1 MKKIMKWMHRGGALL
16 LIAAMLFTQS
26 GIVSLAEETG
36 SVITIASAED
46 LVLLADSGKT
56 ENFSTGKT
64 FVMTEDID
72 LSEYENLF
80 IPIMDGTF
88 DGGGHTIKGIRLQE
102 EMSDYGFFRYVGPN
116 GTVANLTVEATV
128 TSGEDQENI
137 GIIAGDNK
145 GTIRGCTSR
154 GTLNGQTNVGGIAG
168 KNETTGTISR
178 CGNEAEVDGKQ
189 ATGGITGYNEGTVSD
204 CTNSGKVNTNQKVVK
219 STTNGEGSINISI
232 PNAVTG
238 MTADDR
244 ANDTGGIAGYSEG
257 SITYC
262 KNEATIGHERLGSAT
277 GGVVGRQKGSL
288 AYSDNSGVVYGHKDV
303 GGIVGVFVPYE
314 TGSYDRDYEQELK
327 DELDNL
333 SSLMDQLSDVGDGM
347 GNHLSDNV
355 DVLREQLK
363 SLKNSVRIYFDD
375 YSDMTS
381 DGKDS
386 IDKNVGEMKDSINR
400 MTNRINIQQITD
412 AMTKISEDLNE
423 MQKIM
428 DQLKPLLKKELG
440 DMKDKLDSY
449 QQQIEQLKS
458 TLKGLKDW
466 IDKLP
471 GDGSGG
477 SGDGSGSD
485 GAGGGSGT
493 VTGTGGGSGTDIGT
507 GGGRGTDTGT
517 EGGSGTGTGTEGGSG
532 TGTGTEGGSGSGGT
546 GGGSGTDTGTSGG
559 SSSES
564 GTDTGTGGKTDDA
577 DKKDTTG
584 DSSKTTEDGTD
595 PSQASTGK
603 MTAVSYTVV
612 TSTTPT
618 PGEGGS
624 DEGNG
629 GSTGDGNGGD
639 AGSNLTPQ
647 EQEALRQALQR
658 LAELNADIQKRMGD
672 ITNAMGQLSGVA
684 SDMKSTVN
692 SLNKMTHDLGKIAD
706 DFEDEFDTMT
716 NDLRQKSDRVYD
728 TFKATGDQLD
738 SDWDQMSDC
747 LDRVKSQFDNIR
759 GTISDAFDELKD
771 RIEDGS
777 VYVDISEM
785 ADSMTGDGK
794 VIGCDNSGEIYA
806 DSQGGGIIGSIS
818 METVKNAGK
827 KILDLGFG
835 DNDDD
840 DEDED
845 DDSNSIT
852 RHVMAAVFMSVNT
865 GSVTVKGSYAGG
877 VVGRAEYG
885 LINSCENY
893 GDILADGGNYAGG
906 IAGRSDLLIKDCY
919 ILSGV
924 SGDGYVGGVAGRAED
939 VTGCYVCSY
948 LDLDS
953 YVQSTG
959 AVAGKSK
966 GIISDNY
973 FVDNGYGAV
982 DGVTKE
988 AEAVPMDYASL
999 LDLKT
1004 MPENFQKF
1012 TIRFMDGDDVI
1023 WQNTYAYG
1031 DVLTEDEYPKLPDA
1045 GDGYVY
1051 WEKKDVSPIHRNIT
1065 VHAVYRAYMPSL
1077 GSAQDGSDPV
1087 LFGGNF
1093 YPDTTLTVRDATDE
1107 EAKQV
1112 SQNFDTFNW
1121 MYHYYVKHIYRYELN
1136 QEEEL
1141 DTQAMVRV
1149 VHNSTLA
1156 DCIVSMDDSFQTLDE
1171 VQKAEKVGSYLS
1183 VDTTIAKSG
1192 YIVVLDRI
1200 DTWMSIVLGILGLIL
1215 LGLLMFGM
1223 YKLRLRRLARAA
1235 KKAEQKSTET
1245 EQVSA
1250 ISEVAEVTEPDKTE
1264 HTHEE

>member
-72 LSEYENLF
+72 LSEYENMF

-88 DGGGHTIKGIRLQE
+88 DGGGHTITGIRLQE

-128 TSGEDQENI
+128 TGGEDQENI

-189 ATGGITGYNEGTVSD
+189 ATGGIIGYNEGTVSD

-375 YSDMTS
+375 YSDMAS

-386 IDKNVGEMKDSINR
+386 IDKNVGAIRNTINGMNYSVNLVNLNNSI
-400 MTNRINIQQITD
+400 TNISKYIQDMVEI
-412 AMTKISEDLNE
+412 
-423 MQKIM
+423 
-428 DQLKPLLKKELG
+428 LKKLQDNFAGTTSEL
-440 DMKDKLDSY
+440 DETLEYYNTLVTDLQAEQQELQNKLDEL
-449 QQQIEQLKS
+449 QQNPPTE
-458 TLKGLKDW
+458 D
-466 IDKLP
+466 
-471 GDGSGG
+471 
-477 SGDGSGSD
+477 SGSAD
-485 GAGGGSGT
+485 NDTADNS
-493 VTGTGGGSGTDIGT
+493 SA
-507 GGGRGTDTGT
+507 TDT
-517 EGGSGTGTGTEGGSG
+517 SADSASDTGK
-532 TGTGTEGGSGSGGT
+532 
-546 GGGSGTDTGTSGG
+546 SGTDTSDTMKAETSENGQSDKNASSGADSSDDTG
-559 SSSES
+559 SKTDSKADTSVETKDDNSSEDKK
-564 GTDTGTGGKTDDA
+564 TTDD
-577 DKKDTTG
+577 
-584 DSSKTTEDGTD
+584 SEKTE
-595 PSQASTGK
+595 ASNGK
-603 MTAVSYTVV
+603 MVAVAYTVV
-612 TSTTPT
+612 TSPATPVTQDDENGSGNDSVPAETVT
-618 PGEGGS
+618 PATPNLPSLS
-624 DEGNG
+624 DE
-629 GSTGDGNGGD
+629 
-639 AGSNLTPQ
+639 Q
-647 EQEALRQALQR
+647 KQALMQALQA
-658 LAELNADIQKRMGD
+658 LAQKSAQIQTEMNNVAQILGNITTDSNKMIGD
-672 ITNAMGQLSGVA
+672 IKSITNNM
-684 SDMKSTVN
+684 N
-692 SLNKMTHDLGKIAD
+692 SLSHDLGKVMD

-777 VYVDISEM
+777 IYVDISEL

-794 VIGCDNSGEIYA
+794 VIGCDNSGEIYS

-919 ILSGV
+919 TLSGV

-959 AVAGKSK
+959 AVAGKAK

-982 DGVTKE
+982 DGVTRE

-1077 GSAQDGSDPV
+1077 GSAGDGSDPV

-1156 DCIVSMDDSFQTLDE
+1156 DCIVSMDDSFQTLDK

-1245 EQVSA
+1245 EQVSD
-1250 ISEVAEVTEPDKTE
+1250 ISEVAEVTEPEKTE

>member
-1 MKKIMKWMHRGGALL
+1 M
-16 LIAAMLFTQS
+16 
-26 GIVSLAEETG
+26 
-36 SVITIASAED
+36 
-46 LVLLADSGKT
+46 
-56 ENFSTGKT
+56 
-64 FVMTEDID
+64 
-72 LSEYENLF
+72 
-80 IPIMDGTF
+80 
-88 DGGGHTIKGIRLQE
+88 
-102 EMSDYGFFRYVGPN
+102 
-116 GTVANLTVEATV
+116 
-128 TSGEDQENI
+128 
-137 GIIAGDNK
+137 
-145 GTIRGCTSR
+145 
-154 GTLNGQTNVGGIAG
+154 
-168 KNETTGTISR
+168 
-178 CGNEAEVDGKQ
+178 
-189 ATGGITGYNEGTVSD
+189 
-204 CTNSGKVNTNQKVVK
+204 
-219 STTNGEGSINISI
+219 
-232 PNAVTG
+232 
-238 MTADDR
+238 
-244 ANDTGGIAGYSEG
+244 
-257 SITYC
+257 
-262 KNEATIGHERLGSAT
+262 
-277 GGVVGRQKGSL
+277 
-288 AYSDNSGVVYGHKDV
+288 
-303 GGIVGVFVPYE
+303 
-314 TGSYDRDYEQELK
+314 
-327 DELDNL
+327 
-333 SSLMDQLSDVGDGM
+333 
-347 GNHLSDNV
+347 
-355 DVLREQLK
+355 
-363 SLKNSVRIYFDD
+363 
-375 YSDMTS
+375 
-381 DGKDS
+381 
-386 IDKNVGEMKDSINR
+386 
-400 MTNRINIQQITD
+400 
-412 AMTKISEDLNE
+412 
-423 MQKIM
+423 
-428 DQLKPLLKKELG
+428 
-440 DMKDKLDSY
+440 
-449 QQQIEQLKS
+449 
-458 TLKGLKDW
+458 
-466 IDKLP
+466 
-471 GDGSGG
+471 
-477 SGDGSGSD
+477 
-485 GAGGGSGT
+485 
-493 VTGTGGGSGTDIGT
+493 
-507 GGGRGTDTGT
+507 
-517 EGGSGTGTGTEGGSG
+517 
-532 TGTGTEGGSGSGGT
+532 
-546 GGGSGTDTGTSGG
+546 
-559 SSSES
+559 
-564 GTDTGTGGKTDDA
+564 
-577 DKKDTTG
+577 
-584 DSSKTTEDGTD
+584 
-595 PSQASTGK
+595 
-603 MTAVSYTVV
+603 
-612 TSTTPT
+612 
-618 PGEGGS
+618 
-624 DEGNG
+624 
-629 GSTGDGNGGD
+629 
-639 AGSNLTPQ
+639 
-647 EQEALRQALQR
+647 
-658 LAELNADIQKRMGD
+658 
-672 ITNAMGQLSGVA
+672 
-684 SDMKSTVN
+684 
-692 SLNKMTHDLGKIAD
+692 
-706 DFEDEFDTMT
+706 
-716 NDLRQKSDRVYD
+716 
-728 TFKATGDQLD
+728 
-738 SDWDQMSDC
+738 
-747 LDRVKSQFDNIR
+747 
-759 GTISDAFDELKD
+759 
-771 RIEDGS
+771 
-777 VYVDISEM
+777 DISEL

-840 DEDED
+840 DEDEDED

-919 ILSGV
+919 TLSGV

-959 AVAGKSK
+959 AVAGKVK
-966 GIISDNY
+966 GTISDNY

-1149 VHNSTLA
+1149 VHNLTLA
-1156 DCIVSMDDSFQTLDE
+1156 DCIVSMDDSFQTLDK

-1245 EQVSA
+1245 EHVSD

>member
-88 DGGGHTIKGIRLQE
+88 DGGGHTITGIRLQE

-189 ATGGITGYNEGTVSD
+189 ATGGIIGYNEGTVSD

-375 YSDMTS
+375 YSDMAS

-412 AMTKISEDLNE
+412 AMTQISKDLEE
-423 MQKIM
+423 MQNIM
-428 DQLKPLLKKELG
+428 DQLKPLLDKELG
-440 DMKDKLDSY
+440 DMKGKLDSY
-449 QQQIEQLKS
+449 QQQIEQLKK
-458 TLKGLKDW
+458 TLKDLKDR

-477 SGDGSGSD
+477 SDD
-485 GAGGGSGT
+485 GAGSGGTG
-493 VTGTGGGSGTDIGT
+493 TGTGGGSGTD
-507 GGGRGTDTGT
+507 
-517 EGGSGTGTGTEGGSG
+517 TGTEGGSG

-747 LDRVKSQFDNIR
+747 LDRVKSQLDNIR

-777 VYVDISEM
+777 VYVDISEL

-845 DDSNSIT
+845 DDSSSIT
-852 RHVMAAVFMSVNT
+852 RHVMAAVFMSANT

-919 ILSGV
+919 TLSGV

-959 AVAGKSK
+959 AVAGKAK

-982 DGVTKE
+982 DGVTRE

-1023 WQNTYAYG
+1023 WQNTYSYG

-1093 YPDTTLTVRDATDE
+1093 YPDTTLMVRDATDE

-1235 KKAEQKSTET
+1235 KKAEQKSAET
-1245 EQVSA
+1245 EPVSD
-1250 ISEVAEVTEPDKTE
+1250 ISEVPELTEPDKTE

>member
-88 DGGGHTIKGIRLQE
+88 DGGGHTITGIRLQE

-189 ATGGITGYNEGTVSD
+189 ATGGIIGYNEGTVSD

-375 YSDMTS
+375 YSDMAS

-386 IDKNVGEMKDSINR
+386 IDKNVGAIRNTINGMNYSVNLVNLNNSI
-400 MTNRINIQQITD
+400 TNISKYIQDMVEI
-412 AMTKISEDLNE
+412 
-423 MQKIM
+423 
-428 DQLKPLLKKELG
+428 LKKLQDNFAGTTSEL
-440 DMKDKLDSY
+440 DETLEYYNTLVTDLQAEQQELQNKLDEL
-449 QQQIEQLKS
+449 QQNPPTE
-458 TLKGLKDW
+458 D
-466 IDKLP
+466 
-471 GDGSGG
+471 
-477 SGDGSGSD
+477 SGSAD
-485 GAGGGSGT
+485 NDAADNS
-493 VTGTGGGSGTDIGT
+493 SA
-507 GGGRGTDTGT
+507 TDT
-517 EGGSGTGTGTEGGSG
+517 SADSASDTGK
-532 TGTGTEGGSGSGGT
+532 
-546 GGGSGTDTGTSGG
+546 SGTDTSDTMKAETSENGQSDKNASSGADSSDDTG
-559 SSSES
+559 SKTDSKADTSVETKDDNSSEDKK
-564 GTDTGTGGKTDDA
+564 TTDD
-577 DKKDTTG
+577 
-584 DSSKTTEDGTD
+584 SEKTE
-595 PSQASTGK
+595 ASNGK
-603 MTAVSYTVV
+603 MVAVAYTVV
-612 TSTTPT
+612 TSPATPVTQDDENGSGNDSVPAETVT
-618 PGEGGS
+618 PATPNLPSLS
-624 DEGNG
+624 DE
-629 GSTGDGNGGD
+629 
-639 AGSNLTPQ
+639 Q
-647 EQEALRQALQR
+647 KQALMQALQA
-658 LAELNADIQKRMGD
+658 LAQKSAQIQTEMNNVAQILGNITTDSNKMIGD
-672 ITNAMGQLSGVA
+672 IKSITNNM
-684 SDMKSTVN
+684 N
-692 SLNKMTHDLGKIAD
+692 SLSHDLGKVMD

-728 TFKATGDQLD
+728 TFKAAGDQLD

-777 VYVDISEM
+777 VYVDISEL

-919 ILSGV
+919 TLSGV

-959 AVAGKSK
+959 AVAGKAK

-982 DGVTKE
+982 DGVTRE

-1077 GSAQDGSDPV
+1077 GSAGDGSDPV

-1156 DCIVSMDDSFQTLDE
+1156 DCIVSMDDSFQTLDK

-1245 EQVSA
+1245 EQVSD
-1250 ISEVAEVTEPDKTE
+1250 ISEVPELTEPDKTE

>member
-88 DGGGHTIKGIRLQE
+88 DGGGHTITGIRLQE

-204 CTNSGKVNTNQKVVK
+204 CINSGKVNTNQKVVK

-262 KNEATIGHERLGSAT
+262 KNEATIGYERLGSAT

-375 YSDMTS
+375 YSDMAS

-412 AMTKISEDLNE
+412 AMTQISEDLNK

-428 DQLKPLLKKELG
+428 DQLNPLLNEELG

-449 QQQIEQLKS
+449 QQQIEQLKN
-458 TLKGLKDW
+458 TLEDLKDG

-471 GDGSGG
+471 EDGSGG
-477 SGDGSGSD
+477 SGDGSGTD
-485 GAGGGSGT
+485 DADKIDT
-493 VTGTGGGSGTDIGT
+493 TGVSGTDIGSGNNTAGGNT
-507 GGGRGTDTGT
+507 GKNDASAGDNAAGGNTGKNDASAGDNAAD
-517 EGGSGTGTGTEGGSG
+517 ENTGKNGAE
-532 TGTGTEGGSGSGGT
+532 
-546 GGGSGTDTGTSGG
+546 
-559 SSSES
+559 SS
-564 GTDTGTGGKTDDA
+564 
-577 DKKDTTG
+577 DTTG
-584 DSSKTTEDGTD
+584 GNNGDNSKNSSDD
-595 PSQASTGK
+595 PSQASAGK

-612 TSTTPT
+612 TSTTPA

-624 DEGNG
+624 DDGNG

-639 AGSNLTPQ
+639 AGSNLTPE
-647 EQEALRQALQR
+647 EQEALQKALQR
-658 LAELNADIQKRMGD
+658 LAGLNADIQERMGV
-672 ITNAMGQLSGVA
+672 ITNAMGQLSGAA

-777 VYVDISEM
+777 VYVDISEL

-852 RHVMAAVFMSVNT
+852 RHVVAAVFMSVNT

-919 ILSGV
+919 TLSGV

-959 AVAGKSK
+959 AVAGKAK

-1077 GSAQDGSDPV
+1077 GSAGDGSDPV

-1112 SQNFDTFNW
+1112 SRNFDTFNW

-1235 KKAEQKSTET
+1235 KKAEQKSTEI
-1245 EQVSA
+1245 EQVSD
-1250 ISEVAEVTEPDKTE
+1250 ISEVAEVTEPEKTE

>member
-56 ENFSTGKT
+56 EKFSTGKT
-64 FVMTEDID
+64 FVMTEDVD
-72 LSEYENLF
+72 LSEYENMF

-88 DGGGHTIKGIRLQE
+88 DGGGHTITGIRLQE

-178 CGNEAEVDGKQ
+178 CVNEAEVDGKQ

-288 AYSDNSGVVYGHKDV
+288 AYSDNSGVVYGHKNV

-375 YSDMTS
+375 YSDMAS

-386 IDKNVGEMKDSINR
+386 IDKNVGAIRNTINGMNYSVNLVNLNNSITNISKYIQDMVEILKNLQDNFAGTTSELDETLEYYNTLVTDLQAEQQELQNKLDELQQNPPTEDSGSAGNDAADNSSANGSDDENISTSGDSASDSGKSGADTSDTMKAETSENGQSDKNASSGADSSDD
-400 MTNRINIQQITD
+400 TGSKTD
-412 AMTKISEDLNE
+412 SKADTSVETKDDNSSED
-423 MQKIM
+423 
-428 DQLKPLLKKELG
+428 KK
-440 DMKDKLDSY
+440 
-449 QQQIEQLKS
+449 
-458 TLKGLKDW
+458 T
-466 IDKLP
+466 
-471 GDGSGG
+471 
-477 SGDGSGSD
+477 
-485 GAGGGSGT
+485 
-493 VTGTGGGSGTDIGT
+493 
-507 GGGRGTDTGT
+507 
-517 EGGSGTGTGTEGGSG
+517 
-532 TGTGTEGGSGSGGT
+532 
-546 GGGSGTDTGTSGG
+546 
-559 SSSES
+559 
-564 GTDTGTGGKTDDA
+564 TDD
-577 DKKDTTG
+577 
-584 DSSKTTEDGTD
+584 SEKTE
-595 PSQASTGK
+595 ASNGK
-603 MTAVSYTVV
+603 MVAVAYTVV
-612 TSTTPT
+612 TSPATPVT
-618 PGEGGS
+618 QDDENENGSEGGS
-624 DEGNG
+624 VLI
-629 GSTGDGNGGD
+629 TPVTP
-639 AGSNLTPQ
+639 ATPNLPSLSEDQ
-647 EQEALRQALQR
+647 KKALITALEK
-658 LAELNADIQKRMGD
+658 LAEKSARIQAEMKNVAQILGNITTDSNKMIGD
-672 ITNAMGQLSGVA
+672 IKSITNNM
-684 SDMKSTVN
+684 N
-692 SLNKMTHDLGKIAD
+692 SLSHDLGKVMD

-777 VYVDISEM
+777 VYVDISKL
-785 ADSMTGDGK
+785 ADSTVGDGK

-818 METVKNAGK
+818 METVKDAGK

-835 DNDDD
+835 DSSD
-840 DEDED
+840 DEDDEE

-852 RHVMAAVFMSVNT
+852 RHVMAAVFMSANT
-865 GSVTVKGSYAGG
+865 GSVTVAGDYAGG

-885 LINSCENY
+885 LIASSENY
-893 GDILADGGNYAGG
+893 GDVLADGGKYAGG

-919 ILSGV
+919 TLSGV

-959 AVAGKSK
+959 AVVGKAK
-966 GIISDNY
+966 GTISDNY

-982 DGVTKE
+982 DGVTRE

-999 LDLKT
+999 LNLKT

-1031 DVLTEDEYPKLPDA
+1031 DALTEDEYPELPDA

-1077 GSAQDGSDPV
+1077 GSAGDGSDPV

-1136 QEEEL
+1136 QEEDL
-1141 DTQAMVRV
+1141 DTQATVRV

-1215 LGLLMFGM
+1215 LGLIMFGM
-1223 YKLRLRRLARAA
+1223 YKLRQRRLARAA
-1235 KKAEQKSTET
+1235 KRVEQKSAET
-1245 EQVSA
+1245 EPVSD
-1250 ISEVAEVTEPDKTE
+1250 ISEVPELTEPDKTE

>member
-1 MKKIMKWMHRGGALL
+1 
-16 LIAAMLFTQS
+16 
-26 GIVSLAEETG
+26 
-36 SVITIASAED
+36 
-46 LVLLADSGKT
+46 
-56 ENFSTGKT
+56 
-64 FVMTEDID
+64 
-72 LSEYENLF
+72 
-80 IPIMDGTF
+80 
-88 DGGGHTIKGIRLQE
+88 
-102 EMSDYGFFRYVGPN
+102 
-116 GTVANLTVEATV
+116 
-128 TSGEDQENI
+128 
-137 GIIAGDNK
+137 
-145 GTIRGCTSR
+145 
-154 GTLNGQTNVGGIAG
+154 
-168 KNETTGTISR
+168 
-178 CGNEAEVDGKQ
+178 
-189 ATGGITGYNEGTVSD
+189 
-204 CTNSGKVNTNQKVVK
+204 
-219 STTNGEGSINISI
+219 
-232 PNAVTG
+232 
-238 MTADDR
+238 
-244 ANDTGGIAGYSEG
+244 
-257 SITYC
+257 
-262 KNEATIGHERLGSAT
+262 
-277 GGVVGRQKGSL
+277 
-288 AYSDNSGVVYGHKDV
+288 
-303 GGIVGVFVPYE
+303 
-314 TGSYDRDYEQELK
+314 
-327 DELDNL
+327 
-333 SSLMDQLSDVGDGM
+333 
-347 GNHLSDNV
+347 
-355 DVLREQLK
+355 
-363 SLKNSVRIYFDD
+363 
-375 YSDMTS
+375 
-381 DGKDS
+381 
-386 IDKNVGEMKDSINR
+386 
-400 MTNRINIQQITD
+400 
-412 AMTKISEDLNE
+412 
-423 MQKIM
+423 
-428 DQLKPLLKKELG
+428 
-440 DMKDKLDSY
+440 
-449 QQQIEQLKS
+449 
-458 TLKGLKDW
+458 
-466 IDKLP
+466 
-471 GDGSGG
+471 
-477 SGDGSGSD
+477 
-485 GAGGGSGT
+485 
-493 VTGTGGGSGTDIGT
+493 
-507 GGGRGTDTGT
+507 
-517 EGGSGTGTGTEGGSG
+517 
-532 TGTGTEGGSGSGGT
+532 
-546 GGGSGTDTGTSGG
+546 
-559 SSSES
+559 
-564 GTDTGTGGKTDDA
+564 
-577 DKKDTTG
+577 
-584 DSSKTTEDGTD
+584 
-595 PSQASTGK
+595 
-603 MTAVSYTVV
+603 
-612 TSTTPT
+612 
-618 PGEGGS
+618 
-624 DEGNG
+624 
-629 GSTGDGNGGD
+629 
-639 AGSNLTPQ
+639 
-647 EQEALRQALQR
+647 
-658 LAELNADIQKRMGD
+658 
-672 ITNAMGQLSGVA
+672 
-684 SDMKSTVN
+684 
-692 SLNKMTHDLGKIAD
+692 
-706 DFEDEFDTMT
+706 
-716 NDLRQKSDRVYD
+716 
-728 TFKATGDQLD
+728 
-738 SDWDQMSDC
+738 
-747 LDRVKSQFDNIR
+747 
-759 GTISDAFDELKD
+759 
-771 RIEDGS
+771 
-777 VYVDISEM
+777 
-785 ADSMTGDGK
+785 MTGDGK

-1156 DCIVSMDDSFQTLDE
+1156 DCIVSMDDSFQMLDE

-1245 EQVSA
+1245 EQVSD
-1250 ISEVAEVTEPDKTE
+1250 ISEVAEVTEPEKTE

>member
-88 DGGGHTIKGIRLQE
+88 DGGGHTITGIRLQE

-178 CGNEAEVDGKQ
+178 CANEAEVDGKQ
-189 ATGGITGYNEGTVSD
+189 ATGGIIGYNEGTVSD

-363 SLKNSVRIYFDD
+363 SLKDSVRIYFDD
-375 YSDMTS
+375 YSDMAS

-386 IDKNVGEMKDSINR
+386 IDKNVGAIRNTINGMNYSVNLVNLNNSI
-400 MTNRINIQQITD
+400 TNISKYIQDMVEI
-412 AMTKISEDLNE
+412 
-423 MQKIM
+423 
-428 DQLKPLLKKELG
+428 LKKLQDNFAGTTSEL
-440 DMKDKLDSY
+440 DETLEYYNTLVTDLQAEQQELQNKLDEL
-449 QQQIEQLKS
+449 QQNPPTE
-458 TLKGLKDW
+458 D
-466 IDKLP
+466 
-471 GDGSGG
+471 
-477 SGDGSGSD
+477 SGSAD
-485 GAGGGSGT
+485 NDTADNS
-493 VTGTGGGSGTDIGT
+493 SA
-507 GGGRGTDTGT
+507 TDT
-517 EGGSGTGTGTEGGSG
+517 SADSASDTGK
-532 TGTGTEGGSGSGGT
+532 
-546 GGGSGTDTGTSGG
+546 SGTDTSDTMKAETSENGQSDKNASSGADSSDDTG
-559 SSSES
+559 SKTDSKADTSVETKDDNSSEDKK
-564 GTDTGTGGKTDDA
+564 TTDD
-577 DKKDTTG
+577 
-584 DSSKTTEDGTD
+584 SEKTE
-595 PSQASTGK
+595 ASNGK
-603 MTAVSYTVV
+603 MVAVAYTVV
-612 TSTTPT
+612 TSPATPVTQDDENGSGNDSVPAETVT
-618 PGEGGS
+618 PATPNLPSLS
-624 DEGNG
+624 DE
-629 GSTGDGNGGD
+629 
-639 AGSNLTPQ
+639 Q
-647 EQEALRQALQR
+647 KQALMQALQA
-658 LAELNADIQKRMGD
+658 LAQKSAQIQTEMNNVAQILGNITTDSNKMIGD
-672 ITNAMGQLSGVA
+672 IKSITNNM
-684 SDMKSTVN
+684 N
-692 SLNKMTHDLGKIAD
+692 SLSHDLGKVMD

-777 VYVDISEM
+777 IYVDISEL

-794 VIGCDNSGEIYA
+794 VIGCDNSGEIYS

-919 ILSGV
+919 TLSGV

-959 AVAGKSK
+959 AVAGKAK

-982 DGVTKE
+982 DGVTRE

-1077 GSAQDGSDPV
+1077 GSAGDGSDPV

-1156 DCIVSMDDSFQTLDE
+1156 DCIVSMDDSFQTLDK

-1245 EQVSA
+1245 EQVSD
-1250 ISEVAEVTEPDKTE
+1250 ISEVAEVTEPEKTE

>member
-1 MKKIMKWMHRGGALL
+1 M
-16 LIAAMLFTQS
+16 
-26 GIVSLAEETG
+26 
-36 SVITIASAED
+36 
-46 LVLLADSGKT
+46 
-56 ENFSTGKT
+56 
-64 FVMTEDID
+64 
-72 LSEYENLF
+72 
-80 IPIMDGTF
+80 
-88 DGGGHTIKGIRLQE
+88 
-102 EMSDYGFFRYVGPN
+102 
-116 GTVANLTVEATV
+116 
-128 TSGEDQENI
+128 
-137 GIIAGDNK
+137 
-145 GTIRGCTSR
+145 
-154 GTLNGQTNVGGIAG
+154 
-168 KNETTGTISR
+168 
-178 CGNEAEVDGKQ
+178 
-189 ATGGITGYNEGTVSD
+189 
-204 CTNSGKVNTNQKVVK
+204 
-219 STTNGEGSINISI
+219 
-232 PNAVTG
+232 
-238 MTADDR
+238 
-244 ANDTGGIAGYSEG
+244 
-257 SITYC
+257 
-262 KNEATIGHERLGSAT
+262 
-277 GGVVGRQKGSL
+277 
-288 AYSDNSGVVYGHKDV
+288 
-303 GGIVGVFVPYE
+303 
-314 TGSYDRDYEQELK
+314 
-327 DELDNL
+327 
-333 SSLMDQLSDVGDGM
+333 
-347 GNHLSDNV
+347 
-355 DVLREQLK
+355 
-363 SLKNSVRIYFDD
+363 
-375 YSDMTS
+375 
-381 DGKDS
+381 
-386 IDKNVGEMKDSINR
+386 
-400 MTNRINIQQITD
+400 
-412 AMTKISEDLNE
+412 
-423 MQKIM
+423 
-428 DQLKPLLKKELG
+428 
-440 DMKDKLDSY
+440 
-449 QQQIEQLKS
+449 
-458 TLKGLKDW
+458 
-466 IDKLP
+466 
-471 GDGSGG
+471 
-477 SGDGSGSD
+477 
-485 GAGGGSGT
+485 
-493 VTGTGGGSGTDIGT
+493 
-507 GGGRGTDTGT
+507 
-517 EGGSGTGTGTEGGSG
+517 
-532 TGTGTEGGSGSGGT
+532 
-546 GGGSGTDTGTSGG
+546 
-559 SSSES
+559 
-564 GTDTGTGGKTDDA
+564 
-577 DKKDTTG
+577 
-584 DSSKTTEDGTD
+584 
-595 PSQASTGK
+595 
-603 MTAVSYTVV
+603 
-612 TSTTPT
+612 
-618 PGEGGS
+618 
-624 DEGNG
+624 
-629 GSTGDGNGGD
+629 
-639 AGSNLTPQ
+639 
-647 EQEALRQALQR
+647 QR

-777 VYVDISEM
+777 VYVDISEL

-845 DDSNSIT
+845 DDSSSIT
-852 RHVMAAVFMSVNT
+852 RHVMAAVFMSANT

-919 ILSGV
+919 TLSGV

-959 AVAGKSK
+959 AVAGKAK
-966 GIISDNY
+966 GIICDNY

-982 DGVTKE
+982 DGVTRE

-1023 WQNTYAYG
+1023 WQNTYSYG

-1077 GSAQDGSDPV
+1077 GSAGDGSDPV

-1235 KKAEQKSTET
+1235 KKAEQKSAET
-1245 EQVSA
+1245 EPVSD
-1250 ISEVAEVTEPDKTE
+1250 ISEVPELTEPDKTE

>member
-88 DGGGHTIKGIRLQE
+88 DGGGHTITGIRLQE

-189 ATGGITGYNEGTVSD
+189 ATGGIIGYNEGIVSD

-375 YSDMTS
+375 YSDMAS

-386 IDKNVGEMKDSINR
+386 IDKNVGAIRNTINGMNYSVNLVNLNNSI
-400 MTNRINIQQITD
+400 TNISKYIQDMVEI
-412 AMTKISEDLNE
+412 
-423 MQKIM
+423 
-428 DQLKPLLKKELG
+428 LKKLQDNFAGTTSEL
-440 DMKDKLDSY
+440 DETLEYYNTLVTDLQAEQQELQNKLDEL
-449 QQQIEQLKS
+449 QQNPPTE
-458 TLKGLKDW
+458 D
-466 IDKLP
+466 
-471 GDGSGG
+471 
-477 SGDGSGSD
+477 SGSAD
-485 GAGGGSGT
+485 NDTADNS
-493 VTGTGGGSGTDIGT
+493 SA
-507 GGGRGTDTGT
+507 TDT
-517 EGGSGTGTGTEGGSG
+517 SADSASDTGK
-532 TGTGTEGGSGSGGT
+532 
-546 GGGSGTDTGTSGG
+546 SGTDTSDTMKAETSENGQSDKNASSGADSSDDTG
-559 SSSES
+559 SKTDSKADTSVETKDDNSSEDKK
-564 GTDTGTGGKTDDA
+564 TTDD
-577 DKKDTTG
+577 
-584 DSSKTTEDGTD
+584 SEKTE
-595 PSQASTGK
+595 ASNGK
-603 MTAVSYTVV
+603 MVAVAYTVV
-612 TSTTPT
+612 TSPATPVTQDDENGSGNDSVPAETVT
-618 PGEGGS
+618 PATPNLPSLS
-624 DEGNG
+624 DE
-629 GSTGDGNGGD
+629 
-639 AGSNLTPQ
+639 Q
-647 EQEALRQALQR
+647 KQALMQALQA
-658 LAELNADIQKRMGD
+658 LAEKSALIQTEMQNVAQILGNITTDSNKMIGD
-672 ITNAMGQLSGVA
+672 IKSITNNM
-684 SDMKSTVN
+684 N
-692 SLNKMTHDLGKIAD
+692 SLSHDLGKVMD

-777 VYVDISEM
+777 VYVDISEL

-919 ILSGV
+919 TLSGV

-959 AVAGKSK
+959 AVAGKAK
-966 GIISDNY
+966 GTISDNY

-1112 SQNFDTFNW
+1112 SRNFDTFNW

-1156 DCIVSMDDSFQTLDE
+1156 DCIVSMDDSFQTLDK

-1245 EQVSA
+1245 EQVSD
-1250 ISEVAEVTEPDKTE
+1250 ISEVAEVTEPEKTE

>member
-72 LSEYENLF
+72 LSEYENMF

-88 DGGGHTIKGIRLQE
+88 DGGGHTITGIRLQE

-375 YSDMTS
+375 YSDMAS

-412 AMTKISEDLNE
+412 AMTKISEDLNK

-428 DQLKPLLKKELG
+428 DQLNPLLNEELG
-440 DMKDKLDSY
+440 DLKGKLDSY
-449 QQQIEQLKS
+449 QEQIEQLKS
-458 TLKGLKDW
+458 TLKDLKDW

-471 GDGSGG
+471 EDGSG
-477 SGDGSGSD
+477 
-485 GAGGGSGT
+485 
-493 VTGTGGGSGTDIGT
+493 
-507 GGGRGTDTGT
+507 
-517 EGGSGTGTGTEGGSG
+517 
-532 TGTGTEGGSGSGGT
+532 GSGGT
-546 GGGSGTDTGTSGG
+546 GGGS
-559 SSSES
+559 
-564 GTDTGTGGKTDDA
+564 DDA
-577 DKKDTTG
+577 DKIDTTG
-584 DSSKTTEDGTD
+584 VSGTDIGSGNNTAGGNTGKNDASAGDNAADENTGKNGAESSDTTGGNNGDNSKNSSDD

-612 TSTTPT
+612 TSTTPA

-624 DEGNG
+624 DDGNG

-639 AGSNLTPQ
+639 AGSNLTPE
-647 EQEALRQALQR
+647 EQEALQKALQR
-658 LAELNADIQKRMGD
+658 LAELNADIQERMGA
-672 ITNAMGQLSGVA
+672 ITNAMGQLSGAA

-747 LDRVKSQFDNIR
+747 LDRVKSQLDNIR

-777 VYVDISEM
+777 VYVDISEL

-959 AVAGKSK
+959 AVAGKAK

-1077 GSAQDGSDPV
+1077 GSAGDGSDPV

-1112 SQNFDTFNW
+1112 SRNFDTFNW

-1235 KKAEQKSTET
+1235 KKSEQKSTET
-1245 EQVSA
+1245 EQVSD
-1250 ISEVAEVTEPDKTE
+1250 ISEVAEVTEPEKTE